1 MIIRAPTRTKTNS
14 FKGQQMG
21 FKFPSTESLPK
32 VTLDEYDLN
41 NHHLLND
48 NANSNNKRIDNED
61 AVSQILSDY
70 TSTSNTNTNSGNSSN
85 GYYSFANISDNTTA
99 SPKLFLGS
107 TGYGSQGVSSTESS
121 KSSDNPSR
129 SLESNKTPLLEPAK
143 RHHNSQNGSS
153 PRSTSPMEVIPESN
167 AFSSMSTVFQSI
179 PTADNHSFDITSSR
193 SSSISLKTT
202 RTTNLRKTQPP
213 QLKRTPTV
221 TRIRS
226 TRRNGNLQSTPVEAK
241 PVSHLKR
248 SKAVR
253 CKGGL
258 LRFFILLGMKM
269 KKQLSK
275 LICSIKSKMFAG
287 KSKTN
292 FATSK
297 TNKNRTKNNL
307 SRSSSKDGL
316 TTSHL
321 KRTQKYVNNLQRS
334 MSYKSLQPVLM
345 SKANRSTILE
355 HKGKKE
361 DPEMIAASKKHVTR
375 NPTTSLRRTNSS
387 IRRAASVITTPA
399 ANPVGSASD
408 NSRIEHGK
416 HISTARSSS
425 PGDHNGSK
433 SGLVRSA
440 GSKSLSLIARQPS
453 IVVKNKVIPLSMHH
467 YSIEEEDED
476 DDEYI
481 ISTNSMHPLSPVES
495 VKSDDDN
502 ADSYVDAAEDFE
514 ANYTTPFKSSNE
526 AEDLTHK
533 FSQYLRAVVAQ
544 RIMLRLQIAKH
555 QETGTNTSY
564 LDLIESI
571 IREYET
577 DSSSHNLIN
586 GKLSLPTT
594 DTSGQDTDDEEDA
607 DAEQHNDEASI
618 KNFKFSIQSPFGT
631 RSKHGDSMI
640 SLSTKD
646 VRRSLTLPIGIKV

>member
-1 MIIRAPTRTKTNS
+1 
-14 FKGQQMG
+14 MG

-32 VTLDEYDLN
+32 ESLDEYYLN

-48 NANSNNKRIDNED
+48 NVDSNNKRVDNED
-61 AVSQILSDY
+61 AASQILSDY
-70 TSTSNTNTNSGNSSN
+70 TSGSNTNTNSGNSSN

-99 SPKLFLGS
+99 SPKLFLGG
-107 TGYGSQGVSSTESS
+107 TGYGSHHISSTDSS
-121 KSSDNPSR
+121 KSSDNPIR
-129 SLESNKTPLLEPAK
+129 SLELNKTPLLEPAK
-143 RHHNSQNGSS
+143 HGHNSQNGSS

-167 AFSSMSTVFQSI
+167 AFSSLSTVIQSI
-179 PTADNHSFDITSSR
+179 PTADNHSYKIISSR
-193 SSSISLKTT
+193 SSSRSLTT
-202 RTTNLRKTQPP
+202 PNTTNLRKNQPR

-221 TRIRS
+221 THIRS
-226 TRRNGNLQSTPVEAK
+226 TVKSTPTAAK

-258 LRFFILLGMKM
+258 LHYFILLGMKIREH
-269 KKQLSK
+269 LRRLVS
-275 LICSIKSKMFAG
+275 SIKRKMFSG
-287 KSKTN
+287 KENTS

-297 TNKNRTKNNL
+297 ANKNRTKINV

-345 SKANRSTILE
+345 SKANDSTTPE
-355 HKGKKE
+355 HEGKKE
-361 DPEMIAASKKHVTR
+361 DLEEIEKSKKHITR

-387 IRRAASVITTPA
+387 IRRAASVITTA
-399 ANPVGSASD
+399 ANPVRSASD
-408 NSRIEHGK
+408 NSKVENCKIITTTH
-416 HISTARSSS
+416 TSS
-425 PGDHNGSK
+425 PGKTK
-433 SGLVRSA
+433 SGLVRST
-440 GSKSLSLIARQPS
+440 GSKSLSSIARQPS

-502 ADSYVDAAEDFE
+502 ADAYVDAEENIE
-514 ANYTTPFKSSNE
+514 AKPTIPLKSKE
-526 AEDLTHK
+526 ADELTHK
-533 FSQYLRAVVAQ
+533 LSQYLRAVVAH
-544 RIMLRLQIAKH
+544 RIMWRLQIAKH
-555 QETGTNTSY
+555 QETGTSSSY

-577 DSSSHNLIN
+577 DSSSCTLID
-586 GKLSLPTT
+586 GKQSFS
-594 DTSGQDTDDEEDA
+594 TSTQDTEEDNEEE
-607 DAEQHNDEASI
+607 AEKQPNDFSDEASI
-618 KNFKFSIQSPFGT
+618 KSFVFSIQQPFGT
-631 RSKHGDSMI
+631 RSKHSESMI
-640 SLSTKD
+640 SLSTKN

>member
-1 MIIRAPTRTKTNS
+1 
-14 FKGQQMG
+14 MG

-32 VTLDEYDLN
+32 ESLDEYYLN

-48 NANSNNKRIDNED
+48 NVDSNNKRVDNED
-61 AVSQILSDY
+61 AASQILSDY
-70 TSTSNTNTNSGNSSN
+70 TSGSNTNTNSGNSSN

-99 SPKLFLGS
+99 SPKLFLGG
-107 TGYGSQGVSSTESS
+107 TGYGSHGISSTDSS
-121 KSSDNPSR
+121 KSSDHPIR
-129 SLESNKTPLLEPAK
+129 SLELNKTPLLDPAK
-143 RHHNSQNGSS
+143 HHHNSQNGSS
-153 PRSTSPMEVIPESN
+153 PRSTSPMEVIPESM
-167 AFSSMSTVFQSI
+167 AFSSLSTVIQSI
-179 PTADNHSFDITSSR
+179 PTADNHSYKITSSR
-193 SSSISLKTT
+193 SSSRSLNTPN
-202 RTTNLRKTQPP
+202 TTNLRKNQPR

-221 TRIRS
+221 THIRS
-226 TRRNGNLQSTPVEAK
+226 TVKSTPTAAK

-258 LRFFILLGMKM
+258 LHYFILLGMKIR
-269 KKQLSK
+269 KHLSR
-275 LICSIKSKMFAG
+275 LICSIKRKMYSG
-287 KSKTN
+287 KKKTN
-292 FATSK
+292 LATSK
-297 TNKNRTKNNL
+297 ANKERTKVNV

-345 SKANRSTILE
+345 SKANDSTTLE
-355 HKGKKE
+355 HEGKKE
-361 DPEMIAASKKHVTR
+361 DLEEIEKSKKHITR

-387 IRRAASVITTPA
+387 IRRAASVITTA
-399 ANPVGSASD
+399 GNPVGAASG
-408 NSRIEHGK
+408 NSKIENSKLTTTTH
-416 HISTARSSS
+416 SSS
-425 PGDHNGSK
+425 PGECSK
-433 SGLVRSA
+433 GGLVRST
-440 GSKSLSLIARQPS
+440 GSKSLSSIARQPS

-502 ADSYVDAAEDFE
+502 ADAYVDAEENIE
-514 ANYTTPFKSSNE
+514 AKPTIPLKSKE

-533 FSQYLRAVVAQ
+533 LSQYLRAVVAQ
-544 RIMLRLQIAKH
+544 RILWRLQIAKH
-555 QETGTNTSY
+555 QETGTSSSY

-577 DSSSHNLIN
+577 DSSSCTLID
-586 GKLSLPTT
+586 GKQSFS
-594 DTSGQDTDDEEDA
+594 TSGQDTEEDDEEE
-607 DAEQHNDEASI
+607 AEKQPNDFSDEASI
-618 KNFKFSIQSPFGT
+618 KSFVFSIQKPFGT
-631 RSKHGDSMI
+631 RSKHGESMI
-640 SLSTKD
+640 SLSTKN